1 MQAWHLMQ
9 IPVQVSGASFGM
21 DPIGQTVAQIP
32 HFVHFS
38 GSVFGFAFKNTAG
51 FPAVPSGVY

>member
-9 IPVQVSGASFGM
+9 IPVQVYGASFGI

-51 FPAVPSGVY
+51 FPSVPSGV